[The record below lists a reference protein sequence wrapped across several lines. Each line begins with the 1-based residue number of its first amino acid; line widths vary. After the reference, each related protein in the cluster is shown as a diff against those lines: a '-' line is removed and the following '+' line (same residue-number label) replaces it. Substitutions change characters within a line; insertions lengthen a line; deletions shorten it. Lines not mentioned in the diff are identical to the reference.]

1 MTCGLLV
8 LLIVFLI
15 LLLLLNFYAVVDVK
29 YADGK
34 LNYCIR
40 YSVIKLKSSDKPSKA
55 VKNKSKAKP
64 VKIKKRSEK
73 SETANFNP
81 ENSDAVQKKNNPDKS
96 VKSAKPEKRG
106 KNGKP
111 KEPLNQKLEK
121 AEAIIDFIRSSG
133 EGIIGLVRKI
143 KISGINVD
151 FTVADEDAYECA
163 LAYGTVNAGVY
174 NILGFLSSYFQTAI
188 DSVNIGLKY
197 NNNNSKYNFSF
208 SLKLKLGTG
217 LGAATGIFL
226 KYLGAGSL
234 FRKRKKKRENS
245 KECLN
250 MNDHPV
256 NGLMGTAIEKIRD
269 MIDVNTIIGDPITTA
284 DGATIIPVS
293 KVSFGFASGGSDLP
307 SKQPK
312 QLFGGAAGA
321 GVSVQ
326 PLAFIF
332 VSSSGEVKLLQM
344 SVNATKEN
352 AIITTL
358 PDLIDKISGL
368 VNKDSDKKKCDK
380 KKAKTEE

>member
-15 LLLLLNFYAVVDVK
+15 LFLLLNFYAVVDVK

-40 YSVIKLKSSDKPSKA
+40 YSVMKLKSSDKPPKA
-55 VKNKSKAKP
+55 IKNKSKIKS
-64 VKIKKRSEK
+64 VKIKKGPEK
-73 SETANFNP
+73 SETADFSLEKSN
-81 ENSDAVQKKNNPDKS
+81 AVQKKNNPDKS
-96 VKSAKPEKRG
+96 VKSAKPKKKE
-106 KNGKP
+106 KNGK
-111 KEPLNQKLEK
+111 ETLNQKLEK

-143 KISGINVD
+143 KISKINVD
-151 FTVADEDAYECA
+151 FLVADEDAYECA

-197 NNNNSKYNFSF
+197 NNNKSIYNFSF
-208 SLKLKLGTG
+208 SLKLKLGTA
-217 LGAATGIFL
+217 LGSAAGIFL
-226 KYLGAGSL
+226 KYLGAGNL
-234 FRKRKKKRENS
+234 FLKRKKKRENS

-380 KKAKTEE
+380 KKEKTEE